1 MPEPTQK
8 RLSLLYEL
16 FLATQSAHRYM
27 RASLR
32 DAEIDGQEFAVY
44 SYLFANGPRTLSQA
58 ARDLGFPLTTLAT
71 MLAPRFANGDL
82 ERRPHP
88 RDRRARLIV
97 LAEPGRVRRE
107 RAVPGFSA
115 AYRRLLD
122 RLAAEGVD
130 PESIFTAL
138 AALKSAI
145 DSTADTLD
153 DARERSA

>member
-1 MPEPTQK
+1 MPESTQK

-16 FLATQSAHRYM
+16 FLTTQSAHRYM

-32 DAEIDGQEFAVY
+32 ATDIDGQAFAVY

-71 MLAPRFANGDL
+71 MLAPRFADGDL

-88 RDRRARLIV
+88 RDRRARLIA
-97 LAEPGRVRRE
+97 LTDAGRARRE
-107 RAVPGFSA
+107 RAVPGFAA
-115 AYRRLLD
+115 AYRSLLD
-122 RLAAEGVD
+122 ILAADGVD

-145 DSTADTLD
+145 DVTTDALD